1 MARPGP
7 GAEHRF
13 APWTATNRSSLSEPQ
28 RAKLAAV
35 AKTSPETAGTASSG
49 LARAR
54 LANRGFTLLELAVVI
69 LIIGVLATF
78 AMLSVG
84 NRVQEDRLEN
94 EARRMKA
101 LVQLAGEEAE
111 AKGVEIGLRFTES
124 EFRLLVLDEDRKW
137 NDLEKTGSLRRRQI
151 PPPLAIALSVD
162 GRRVVLPANDPS
174 EAELEKQAKSPSM
187 TAAVKKMEPQVLL
200 LSSGELTPF
209 ALDLGAPGLGFFY
222 RLEGDVLGRLQL
234 NRVAVPRE

>member
-7 GAEHRF
+7 GAERRF
-13 APWTATNRSSLSEPQ
+13 APWTSTNRPSLSEPQ
-28 RAKLAAV
+28 RAQLAAA
-35 AKTSPETAGTASSG
+35 AKASPESAGTASSG

>member
-1 MARPGP
+1 MSHRASRAPLAAVAGASPGMARPGP
-7 GAEHRF
+7 GAERRF
-13 APWTATNRSSLSEPQ
+13 APWTATNRPSLSEPQ
-28 RAKLAAV
+28 RAQLAAA

-111 AKGVEIGLRFTES
+111 AL
-124 EFRLLVLDEDRKW
+124 
-137 NDLEKTGSLRRRQI
+137 SLI
-151 PPPLAIALSVD
+151 HI
-162 GRRVVLPANDPS
+162 
-174 EAELEKQAKSPSM
+174 
-187 TAAVKKMEPQVLL
+187 
-200 LSSGELTPF
+200 
-209 ALDLGAPGLGFFY
+209 
-222 RLEGDVLGRLQL
+222 
-234 NRVAVPRE
+234 

>member
-1 MARPGP
+1 MARNQ
-7 GAEHRF
+7 A
-13 APWTATNRSSLSEPQ
+13 SLSRPE
-28 RAKLAAV
+28 RVKLAAV
-35 AKTSPETAGTASSG
+35 AKRAASG
-49 LARAR
+49 
-54 LANRGFTLLELAVVI
+54 GFTLLELAVVI

-84 NRVQEDRLEN
+84 NRVQEDQMEN
-94 EARRMKA
+94 EARRMQA
-101 LVQLAGEEAE
+101 LVKLAAEEAE

-124 EFRLLVLDEDRKW
+124 EFRLLVLDENRKW
-137 NDLEKTGSLRRRQI
+137 SDLEKTGSLRRRQI
-151 PPPLAIALSVD
+151 PPPVSIGLTVD

-174 EAELEKQAKSPSM
+174 QAELDKEEKSPSM

-234 NRVAVPRE
+234 TRIAIPRG